1 MDEAKGAV
9 HVGQFEYAGERS
21 HILEADILSSDDSKV
36 KGVEFM
42 KEGDI
47 ELLKQIAEVEDNI
60 DPDSLMARL
69 GWRSRD
75 VGIWPVILT
84 KLRMGGYVEDV
95 YESNSYHG
103 YRLTEAARAL
113 ISGTSLPNRAVRPQD
128 GKLSLPD
135 DTFEDIIGHDEIKE
149 LLRASLLAEKP
160 VHVLLAGPPAL
171 AKTLF
176 LWDIERVAGERALW
190 LVGSAT
196 SKAGLWDVVVDKQP
210 KVLLI
215 DELSTMNAA
224 DTAAL
229 LSIMEGGRLVRAKKG
244 RELGARV
251 EIRVVAATNRLYNL
265 SSELLSR
272 FAVRKIE
279 AYSRAD
285 YQTVVKGVLA
295 NRESVSPDLAQEIA
309 QRLDGR
315 SQDVRDAVRTAR
327 LAPQVGVEKAIRLLL
342 G

>member
-1 MDEAKGAV
+1 
-9 HVGQFEYAGERS
+9 
-21 HILEADILSSDDSKV
+21 
-36 KGVEFM
+36 M
-42 KEGDI
+42 KEGDAQ
-47 ELLKQIAEVEDNI
+47 LLKHIAEVEDNLEAK
-60 DPDSLMARL
+60 SLQAKL

-75 VGIWPVILT
+75 VGVWPVSLT
-84 KLRMGGYVEDV
+84 KLRMEGFVEDA

-103 YRLTEAARAL
+103 YRLTQKARAML
-113 ISGTSLPNRAVRPQD
+113 TTGEPTLAETPQNQ
-128 GKLSLPD
+128 KLEVPED
-135 DTFEDIIGHDEIKE
+135 IFEDIIGHDELKE
-149 LLRASLLAEKP
+149 LLRACLMTEKP

-176 LWDIERVAGERALW
+176 LWDIERAAGERAVW

-196 SKAGLWDVVVDKQP
+196 SKAGLWDIVAEKQP

-244 RELGARV
+244 RELDTSV
-251 EIRVVAATNRLYNL
+251 EIRVVAATNRLYGL
-265 SSELLSR
+265 SPELLSR

-279 AYSRAD
+279 AYNRAD

-295 NRESVSPDLAQEIA
+295 HRENVEPELAKEIA

-315 SQDVRDAVRTAR
+315 SQDVRDAVRVAR
-327 LAPQVGVEKAIRLLL
+327 LAPQLGVEKAIKLLL
-342 G
+342 D

>member
-1 MDEAKGAV
+1 
-9 HVGQFEYAGERS
+9 
-21 HILEADILSSDDSKV
+21 
-36 KGVEFM
+36 M
-42 KEGDI
+42 KETDI
-47 ELLKQIAEVEDNI
+47 ELLRQIAEVEDNI
-60 DPDSLMARL
+60 APESLAGKL

-75 VGIWPVILT
+75 VGMWPGTLT
-84 KLRMGGYVEDV
+84 KLRFKGFIEDT

-103 YRLTEAARAL
+103 YRLTGKARAM
-113 ISGTSLPNRAVRPQD
+113 IAGGPPSLTETPQ
-128 GKLSLPD
+128 GQKLEVPED
-135 DTFEDIIGHDEIKE
+135 IFEDIIGHSEVKE
-149 LLRASLLAEKP
+149 LLRACLVADKVVHILLT
-160 VHVLLAGPPAL
+160 GPPAL

-176 LWDIERVAGERALW
+176 LWDIERIAGELGVW

-196 SKAGLWDVVVDKQP
+196 SKAGLWDLVAEKQP

-244 RELGARV
+244 RELDTRV
-251 EIRVVAATNRLYNL
+251 DVRVVAATNRLYGL
-265 SSELLSR
+265 SAELLSR

-285 YQTVVKGVLA
+285 YQMVVKGVLVR
-295 NRESVSPDLAQEIA
+295 RENVEPELAQEIA

-327 LAPQVGVEKAIRLLL
+327 LAPQLGVEKAIQLLL
-342 G
+342 GT

>member
-1 MDEAKGAV
+1 
-9 HVGQFEYAGERS
+9 
-21 HILEADILSSDDSKV
+21 
-36 KGVEFM
+36 M
-42 KEGDI
+42 KETDI
-47 ELLKQIAEVEDNI
+47 ELLRHIAEVEDSI
-60 DPDSLMARL
+60 TPESLAGKL

-75 VGIWPVILT
+75 VGMWPGTLT
-84 KLRMGGYVEDV
+84 KLRFKGFIEDT

-103 YRLTEAARAL
+103 YRLTGKARAM
-113 ISGTSLPNRAVRPQD
+113 IAGGPPSLTETPQ
-128 GKLSLPD
+128 GQKLEVPED
-135 DTFEDIIGHDEIKE
+135 IFEDIIGHSEVKE
-149 LLRASLLAEKP
+149 LLRACLVADKVVHILLT
-160 VHVLLAGPPAL
+160 GPPAL

-176 LWDIERVAGERALW
+176 LWDIERITGELGVW

-196 SKAGLWDVVVDKQP
+196 SKAGLWDLVAEKQP

-244 RELGARV
+244 RELDTRV
-251 EIRVVAATNRLYNL
+251 DVRVVAATNRLYGL
-265 SSELLSR
+265 SAELLSR

-285 YQTVVKGVLA
+285 YQMVVKGVLVH
-295 NRESVSPDLAQEIA
+295 RENVEPELAQEIA

-327 LAPQVGVEKAIRLLL
+327 LAPQLGVERAIQLLL
-342 G
+342 GT